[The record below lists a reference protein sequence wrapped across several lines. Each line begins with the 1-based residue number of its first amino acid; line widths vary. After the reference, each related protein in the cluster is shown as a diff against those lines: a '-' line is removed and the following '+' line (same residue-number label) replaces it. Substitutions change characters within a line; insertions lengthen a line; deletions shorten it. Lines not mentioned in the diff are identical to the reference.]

1 MHRRS
6 AGNVDRRQFI
16 AGTLLIAGS
25 VAAGAAAWRGPRTHP
40 ELTVID
46 RRFAALRD
54 PRYASD
60 RVVLFSADVTSLW
73 RDSLAPL
80 WKQRAATVAGIT
92 TLPAL
97 FCLEQLARGTRHVVT
112 RREDLGTNGAVAWL
126 IVPVH

>member
-6 AGNVDRRQFI
+6 AGIDRRQFI
-16 AGTLLIAGS
+16 AGTLLIAGG
-25 VAAGAAAWRGPRTHP
+25 VAAGASAWRWPQTHP

-46 RRFAALRD
+46 RRFAALQD
-54 PRYASD
+54 PLHGGGRAL
-60 RVVLFSADVTSLW
+60 LFSADVTSLW

-92 TLPAL
+92 TAPAL

-112 RREDLGTNGAVAWL
+112 RRESLGTSGAVAWL

>member
-6 AGNVDRRQFI
+6 AGLDRRQFI
-16 AGTLLIAGS
+16 AGTLLIAGG
-25 VAAGAAAWRGPRTHP
+25 VATGATTLRWPQTHP

-54 PRYASD
+54 PVHASG
-60 RVVLFSADVTSLW
+60 RTLLFSADLTALW

-92 TLPAL
+92 TGPAL

-112 RREDLGTNGAVAWL
+112 RREELGTSGAVAWL

>member
-1 MHRRS
+1 MQRRS
-6 AGNVDRRQFI
+6 AGIDRRQFI

-25 VAAGAAAWRGPRTHP
+25 VAAGAAAWRGPRLDP

-46 RRFAALRD
+46 RRYAALRG
-54 PRYASD
+54 PHHASD
-60 RVVLFSADVTSLW
+60 RVLLFSADLTALW

-80 WKQRAATVAGIT
+80 WKQRAAAVVGIT
-92 TLPAL
+92 TAPAL

-112 RREDLGTNGAVAWL
+112 RREELGTNGAVAWL